1 MSEAQLQTKNG
12 VVIPLL
18 GVDAVGS
25 MVGLFLRM
33 TITQRYH
40 NNTHDPLEVMYTFP
54 LPAAAVLLQAEI
66 HVRGVVY
73 QSQVHAK
80 PKASQKYT
88 EAVAAGDTAI
98 LVAQVDDLYS
108 IQIGN
113 VPAGEQVAIH
123 ITYGEMLVPNDGVVR
138 VSLPTT
144 IAPRYGTPP
153 ATMRPEQVPFSDL
166 FVRYPFTYQLTV
178 WGRAASTLEVPSH
191 IATIASDETA
201 TTIAIDGVSMDRDV
215 VVLAHGYQGYCGS
228 LTASHARQQWLAN
241 YVTIPPTKTAPVAKP
256 MHVKLLIDCSGSM
269 GGTSITQARQA
280 VVRLLQLLTDGDS
293 IAVTRFGSD
302 VQDVTAGLMKV
313 GAVVRKQMNAWLKTV
328 NSDLGGTET
337 VGAVEHVLNM
347 PTNGTDCDVILI
359 TDGETYGVDRVAQ
372 RALKAGHRI
381 YPMVIGFAPA
391 DGQLQK
397 LAQITGGF
405 CEVVTPNE
413 RIEDAMARIVR
424 RIKADVVLDVAIEYG
439 EGVVAWKQG
448 RRLQYV
454 GDTALLTAVLDR
466 AVTPHLR
473 VGTFQTPIATTTVP
487 DALTADFVRTIA
499 AQHLADL
506 VGDAQQAW
514 AEHHQ
519 LLSEQT
525 AVVAVAT
532 HASDAKVIGTAVK
545 TVVAQELAYDW
556 HGSAGVMESGQ
567 VFSAAPIPRMIG
579 ASFAGSVRRSSS
591 PSVRTSNSRP
601 SSPPAGDSLR
611 ENVRRSSAPPRD
623 IMHSQSVNPFGPAT
637 RKRGSSGVL
646 ANIAKLIPGFSKGD
660 TEHEAPA
667 GDMNRYVAAVTKALT
682 KVKRDIRTLTLAHLL
697 AAGLPADIIDA
708 CQAIAGYSEAQIVQ
722 ALVAVIL
729 GDDEAARYQ
738 GAANDIPVALRGGIT
753 VVLQTAG

>member
-80 PKASQKYT
+80 PKASKKYT

-113 VPAGEQVAIH
+113 VPAGEAVSIH

-191 IATIASDETA
+191 IATIASDETV

-215 VVLAHGYQGYCGS
+215 VVLAQGYADYRGS
-228 LTASHARQQWLAN
+228 LTANHARQQWLAN

-269 GGTSITQARQA
+269 SGTSITQARQA
-280 VVRLLQLLTDGDS
+280 VVRLLQLLSDGDS

-313 GAVVRKQMNAWLKTV
+313 GAVVRKQMNAWIKTV

-337 VGAVEHVLNM
+337 VAAVEYVLNM

-359 TDGETYGVDRVAQ
+359 TDGETYEVDSVAQ
-372 RALKAGHRI
+372 RALNAGHRI
-381 YPMVIGFAPA
+381 YPLVIGFAPA

-424 RIKADVVLDVAIEYG
+424 RIKADAVLDVAIEYG

-514 AEHHQ
+514 AEQHQ

-545 TVVAQELAYDW
+545 SVVAQELAYDW
-556 HGSAGVMESGQ
+556 HGSAGVLKEQ
-567 VFSAAPIPRMIG
+567 VMYAPQIIG

-591 PSVRTSNSRP
+591 PSVRVSSPRP
-601 SSPPAGDSLR
+601 SSPP
-611 ENVRRSSAPPRD
+611 VRMSSAAPADPTLA
-623 IMHSQSVNPFGPAT
+623 SQSPRQSRANRVMSSPPA
-637 RKRGSSGVL
+637 RVPLPR
-646 ANIAKLIPGFSKGD
+646 GFSMGD
-660 TEHEAPA
+660 DYETEALA
-667 GDMNRYVAAVTKALT
+667 VDMNRYVAAVTNALAQ
-682 KVKRDIRTLTLAHLL
+682 VNRDIRTLTLAHLL
-697 AAGLPADIIDA
+697 AAGLPADIIEA
-708 CQAIAGYSEAQIVQ
+708 CQAITGYSESQIVQ
-722 ALVAVIL
+722 ALVAIIL

-738 GAANDIPVALRGGIT
+738 GAAKDIPVALRGGIT
-753 VVLQTAG
+753 IVLQTAD

>member
-1 MSEAQLQTKNG
+1 MLEAQIQTKNG

-25 MVGLFLRM
+25 LVGLFLRM
-33 TITQRYH
+33 TIQQRYQ
-40 NNTHDPLEVMYTFP
+40 NNTLDPLEVIYTFP
-54 LPAAAVLLQAEI
+54 LPSAAVLLKAEI
-66 HVRGVVY
+66 HVRGNVY
-73 QSQVHAK
+73 QSQVFAK

-88 EAVAAGDTAI
+88 EAVDAGDTAI
-98 LVAQVDDLYS
+98 LVTQVADLYT

-113 VPAGEQVAIH
+113 VPAGEEVAIH
-123 ITYGEMLVPNDGVVR
+123 ITYGEMLVPNDGTVR

-153 ATMRPEQVPFSDL
+153 KSMRPEQVPFSDL

-178 WGRAASTLEVPSH
+178 WGRAASTFEVPSH
-191 IATIASDETA
+191 IARIASDDTV

-215 VVLAHGYQGYCGS
+215 VVLAHGYTDYRGS

-241 YVTIPPTKTAPVAKP
+241 YVTIPKIDAAPVIAP

-280 VVRLLQLLTDGDS
+280 VVRLLQLLKDGDS
-293 IAVTRFGSD
+293 IAVTRFGSE
-302 VQDVTAGLMKV
+302 VQDVTAGLMTV
-313 GAVVRKQMNAWLKTV
+313 GNAVRKQMNAWLKTV
-328 NSDLGGTET
+328 DADLGGTET
-337 VGAVEHVLNM
+337 VAAVEHVLDM

-359 TDGETYGVDRVAQ
+359 TDGETYGVDSVAK
-372 RALKAGHRI
+372 RAVKSGHRI

-397 LAQITGGF
+397 LAQMTGGF

-413 RIEDAMARIVR
+413 RIDDAMARIVR
-424 RIKADVVLDVAIEYG
+424 RIQATPVLDVAIEYG
-439 EGVVAWKQG
+439 EGVVAWQQG

-466 AVTPHLR
+466 AVTPQLR
-473 VGTFQTPIATTTVP
+473 VGTVQIPITTTTVP
-487 DALTADFVRTIA
+487 DPLTNDFVRTMA
-499 AQHLADL
+499 ALHLADL

-514 AEHHQ
+514 AEQHQ

-545 TVVAQELAYDW
+545 SVVAQELAYDW
-556 HGSAGVMESGQ
+556 HGSAGVLQEQVMYAPQMMRASLSGPM
-567 VFSAAPIPRMIG
+567 STRKSSP
-579 ASFAGSVRRSSS
+579 RRSYAPPAELILGS
-591 PSVRTSNSRP
+591 PSPRQRRANQVPSGPLAHIRSLFSRNV
-601 SSPPAGDSLR
+601 DS
-611 ENVRRSSAPPRD
+611 D
-623 IMHSQSVNPFGPAT
+623 F
-637 RKRGSSGVL
+637 
-646 ANIAKLIPGFSKGD
+646 
-660 TEHEAPA
+660 EAETPVT
-667 GDMNRYVAAVTKALT
+667 DMSRYVPAVTKALVT
-682 KVKRDIRTLTLAHLL
+682 VKRDITALTLAHLL
-697 AAGLPADIIDA
+697 AAGLPADIIEA
-708 CQAIAGYSEAQIVQ
+708 CHAIAGYSEAQIVQ

-729 GDDEAARYQ
+729 GDVEAQRYQ
-738 GAANDIPVALRGGIT
+738 GAAKDIPAALRGGIT
-753 VVLQTAG
+753 IVLQTAD

>member
-33 TITQRYH
+33 TIQQRYH

-80 PKASQKYT
+80 PKASKKYT

-113 VPAGEQVAIH
+113 VPAGEAVAIH

-178 WGRAASTLEVPSH
+178 WGRAASTFEVPSH
-191 IATIASDETA
+191 IATIASDETV

-215 VVLAHGYQGYCGS
+215 VVLAQGYADYRGS
-228 LTASHARQQWLAN
+228 LTANHARQQWLAN
-241 YVTIPPTKTAPVAKP
+241 YVTIPPTTTAPVAKP

-269 GGTSITQARQA
+269 GGTSITQARHA
-280 VVRLLQLLTDGDS
+280 VVRLLQLLKDGDS
-293 IAVTRFGSD
+293 IAVTRFGSE

-337 VGAVEHVLNM
+337 VKAVEYVLNM

-359 TDGETYGVDRVAQ
+359 TDGETYGVDSVAT
-372 RALKAGHRI
+372 RAVKSGHRI

-413 RIEDAMARIVR
+413 RIDDAMARIVR
-424 RIKADVVLDVAIEYG
+424 RIQATAVLDVAIEYG
-439 EGVVAWKQG
+439 EGVVAWQQG

-473 VGTFQTPIATTTVP
+473 VGTVQTPIPTTTVP

-545 TVVAQELAYDW
+545 SVVAQELAYDW
-556 HGSAGVMESGQ
+556 HGSAGMLQEQVMY
-567 VFSAAPIPRMIG
+567 APQIIG
-579 ASFAGSVRRSSS
+579 ASLSGPASSA
-591 PSVRTSNSRP
+591 RK
-601 SSPPAGDSLR
+601 SSARMSSAPAGDSPR

-623 IMHSQSVNPFGPAT
+623 IVHSQIVNPLVPAT

-660 TEHEAPA
+660 TETEALA

-682 KVKRDIRTLTLAHLL
+682 KVNRDIRTLTLAHLL
-697 AAGLPADIIDA
+697 AAGLPADIIEA
-708 CQAIAGYSEAQIVQ
+708 CQAITGYSEAQIVQ

-753 VVLQTAG
+753 IVLQTAD

>member
-1 MSEAQLQTKNG
+1 MLEAQIQTKNG

-25 MVGLFLRM
+25 LVGLFLRM
-33 TITQRYH
+33 TIQQRYH
-40 NNTHDPLEVMYTFP
+40 NNTLDPLEVIYTFP
-54 LPAAAVLLQAEI
+54 LPSAAVLLKAEI
-66 HVRGVVY
+66 HVRGNVY
-73 QSQVHAK
+73 QSQVFAK

-88 EAVAAGDTAI
+88 EAVDAGDTAI
-98 LVAQVDDLYS
+98 LVTQVADLYT

-113 VPAGEQVAIH
+113 VPAGEEVAIH

-153 ATMRPEQVPFSDL
+153 KSMRPEQVPFSDL

-178 WGRAASTLEVPSH
+178 WGRAASTFEVPSH
-191 IATIASDETA
+191 IARIASDDTV

-215 VVLAHGYQGYCGS
+215 VVLVQGYADYRGS

-241 YVTIPPTKTAPVAKP
+241 YVTIPKIDAAPVIAP

-280 VVRLLQLLTDGDS
+280 VVRLLQLLKDGDS
-293 IAVTRFGSD
+293 IAVTRFGSE
-302 VQDVTAGLMKV
+302 VQDVTAGLMTV
-313 GAVVRKQMNAWLKTV
+313 GNAVRKQMNAWIKTV

-337 VGAVEHVLNM
+337 VTAVAHVLDM

-359 TDGETYGVDRVAQ
+359 TDGETYGVDSVAT
-372 RALKAGHRI
+372 RAVKSGHRI

-397 LAQITGGF
+397 LAQMTGGF

-413 RIEDAMARIVR
+413 RIDDAMARIVR
-424 RIKADVVLDVAIEYG
+424 RIQATPVLDVAIEYG
-439 EGVVAWKQG
+439 EGVVAWQQG

-466 AVTPHLR
+466 AVTPQLR
-473 VGTFQTPIATTTVP
+473 VGTVHIPITTTTVP
-487 DALTADFVRTIA
+487 DALTNEFVRTIA
-499 AQHLADL
+499 ARHLADL

-514 AEHHQ
+514 AEQHQ

-545 TVVAQELAYDW
+545 SVVAQELAYDW
-556 HGSAGVMESGQ
+556 HGSAGVLQAQVMYTPQMMRASLSGP
-567 VFSAAPIPRMIG
+567 VSTRKSSP
-579 ASFAGSVRRSSS
+579 RRSY
-591 PSVRTSNSRP
+591 
-601 SSPPAGDSLR
+601 
-611 ENVRRSSAPPRD
+611 APPD
-623 IMHSQSVNPFGPAT
+623 KLTLASQSPRQLRANQVPSGPLE
-637 RKRGSSGVL
+637 RIRSL
-646 ANIAKLIPGFSKGD
+646 FSRNVD
-660 TEHEAPA
+660 SDFEAETPVVH
-667 GDMNRYVAAVTKALT
+667 MSRYVPAVTKALVT
-682 KVKRDIRTLTLAHLL
+682 AKRDITALTLAHLL
-697 AAGLPADIIDA
+697 AAGLPTDIIDA
-708 CQAIAGYSEAQIVQ
+708 CKAIAGYSEAQIVQ

-738 GAANDIPVALRGGIT
+738 GAAKDIPAALRGGIT
-753 VVLQTAG
+753 IVLQTAD

>member
-33 TITQRYH
+33 TIQQRYQ

-66 HVRGVVY
+66 HVRGTVY

-80 PKASQKYT
+80 PKASKKYT

-191 IATIASDETA
+191 IATIASDETV
-201 TTIAIDGVSMDRDV
+201 TTSAIDGVSMDRDV

-241 YVTIPPTKTAPVAKP
+241 YVTIPPTTTAPVAKP

-269 GGTSITQARQA
+269 SGTSITQARHA
-280 VVRLLQLLTDGDS
+280 VVRLLQLLKDGDS
-293 IAVTRFGSD
+293 IAVTRFGSE

-328 NSDLGGTET
+328 DADLGGTET
-337 VGAVEHVLNM
+337 VAAVEYVLNM

-545 TVVAQELAYDW
+545 SVVAQELAYDW

-579 ASFAGSVRRSSS
+579 ASLSGPASSA
-591 PSVRTSNSRP
+591 RK
-601 SSPPAGDSLR
+601 SSARMSSAPAGDSLR

-623 IMHSQSVNPFGPAT
+623 IVHSQIVNPLGPAT

-660 TEHEAPA
+660 TEREAPA

-697 AAGLPADIIDA
+697 AAGLPADIIEA
-708 CQAIAGYSEAQIVQ
+708 CQAITGYSEAQIVQ

>member
-1 MSEAQLQTKNG
+1 MSEAHIETKSG

-25 MVGLFLRM
+25 LVGLFLRM
-33 TITQRYH
+33 TIKQRYH

-73 QSQVHAK
+73 QSQVFAK
-80 PKASQKYT
+80 PKASKKYT
-88 EAVAAGDTAI
+88 EAVDAGDTAI
-98 LVAQVDDLYS
+98 LVTQVADLYT

-113 VPAGEQVAIH
+113 VPAGEAVAIH

-153 ATMRPEQVPFSDL
+153 TSMRPEQVPFSDL

-178 WGRAASTLEVPSH
+178 WGRAASTFEVPSH
-191 IATIASDETA
+191 IATIASDETV
-201 TTIAIDGVSMDRDV
+201 TTIAIDGVSMNRDV
-215 VVLAHGYQGYCGS
+215 VVLAQGYADYRGS
-228 LTASHARQQWLAN
+228 LTTNYERQHWFAN
-241 YVTIPPTKTAPVAKP
+241 YVTIPKIDAAPVVAP

-280 VVRLLQLLTDGDS
+280 VVRLLQLLKDGDS
-293 IAVTRFGSD
+293 IAVTRFGSE
-302 VQDVTAGLMKV
+302 VQDVTAGLMTV
-313 GAVVRKQMNAWLKTV
+313 GNAVRKQMNAWIKTV

-337 VGAVEHVLNM
+337 VKAVEYVLDM
-347 PTNGTDCDVILI
+347 PTNETDCDVILI
-359 TDGETYGVDRVAQ
+359 TDGETYNVETVAN
-372 RALKAGHRI
+372 RAVQSGHRI
-381 YPMVIGFAPA
+381 YPLVIGFAPA

-405 CEVVTPNE
+405 CEVITPNE
-413 RIEDAMARIVR
+413 RIDDAMARIVR
-424 RIKADVVLDVAIEYG
+424 RIQATPVLDVAIEYG
-439 EGVVAWKQG
+439 EGVVAWQQS

-466 AVTPHLR
+466 VVTPQLR
-473 VGTFQTPIATTTVP
+473 VGTVHIPITTTTVP
-487 DALTADFVRTIA
+487 DTLTNNFVRTIA
-499 AQHLADL
+499 ALHLADL

-514 AEHHQ
+514 AEQHQ

-556 HGSAGVMESGQ
+556 HGSAGVLNEQVMYMPQMIVASLSG
-567 VFSAAPIPRMIG
+567 P
-579 ASFAGSVRRSSS
+579 ASSSRRSS
-591 PSVRTSNSRP
+591 PRTSRAVPDKLTSASQSPRQSRAKQVP
-601 SSPPAGDSLR
+601 SSRVFNALPS
-611 ENVRRSSAPPRD
+611 
-623 IMHSQSVNPFGPAT
+623 
-637 RKRGSSGVL
+637 
-646 ANIAKLIPGFSKGD
+646 GFSDGD
-660 TEHEAPA
+660 FETVTLA
-667 GDMNRYVAAVTKALT
+667 GDMSRYVPAVTKALVT
-682 KVKRDIRTLTLAHLL
+682 VKRDMTALTLAHLL

-729 GDDEAARYQ
+729 GDAEAARYH
-738 GAANDIPVALRGGIT
+738 GAAQDIPAALRGGIT
-753 VVLQTAG
+753 IVLQTAD

>member
-80 PKASQKYT
+80 PKASKKYT

-113 VPAGEQVAIH
+113 VPAGEAVAIH

-191 IATIASDETA
+191 IATIASDETV

-215 VVLAHGYQGYCGS
+215 VVLAQGYADYRGS

-269 GGTSITQARQA
+269 SGTSITQARHA
-280 VVRLLQLLTDGDS
+280 VVRLLQLLKDGDS
-293 IAVTRFGSD
+293 IAVTRFGSE

-514 AEHHQ
+514 AEQHQ

-545 TVVAQELAYDW
+545 SVVAQELAYDW
-556 HGSAGVMESGQ
+556 HGSAGVLKEQ
-567 VFSAAPIPRMIG
+567 VMYMPQIMH
-579 ASFAGSVRRSSS
+579 ASLAGSARRSSS
-591 PSVRTSNSRP
+591 PSVRVSSPRP
-601 SSPPAGDSLR
+601 SSPP
-611 ENVRRSSAPPRD
+611 VRMSSAAPADPTLA
-623 IMHSQSVNPFGPAT
+623 SQSPRQSRANRVMSSPPARVPLPREFSMGDDYET
-637 RKRGSSGVL
+637 EAL
-646 ANIAKLIPGFSKGD
+646 AV
-660 TEHEAPA
+660 
-667 GDMNRYVAAVTKALT
+667 DMNRYVAAVTNALAQ
-682 KVKRDIRTLTLAHLL
+682 VNRDIRTLTLAHLL
-697 AAGLPADIIDA
+697 AAGLPADIIEA
-708 CQAIAGYSEAQIVQ
+708 CQAITGYSEAQIVQ

-738 GAANDIPVALRGGIT
+738 GAAKDIPVALRGGIT
-753 VVLQTAG
+753 IVLQTAD

>member
-1 MSEAQLQTKNG
+1 MSEARLQTKNG
-12 VVIPLL
+12 VVIPLM
-18 GVDAVGS
+18 GVDAVGA

-33 TITQRYH
+33 TIRQRFH

-80 PKASQKYT
+80 PKASKKYT

-98 LVAQVDDLYS
+98 LVMQVNDLYS

-113 VPAGEQVAIH
+113 VPAGEEVAIH

-166 FVRYPFTYQLTV
+166 FVRYPFTYHLTV

-191 IATIASDETA
+191 SARIASDETV
-201 TTIAIDGVSMDRDV
+201 TTIAIEGASMDRDV
-215 VVLAHGYQGYCGS
+215 VVLVQGYQGYCGS

-241 YVTIPPTKTAPVAKP
+241 YVTIAPIATAPVAKP

-269 GGTSITQARQA
+269 SGTSITQARQA
-280 VVRLLQLLTDGDS
+280 VLRLLQLLTDGDS
-293 IAVTRFGSD
+293 IAVTRFGSN

-313 GAVVRKQMNAWLKTV
+313 GAVVRKQMSAWLKTV
-328 NSDLGGTET
+328 NADLGGTET
-337 VGAVEHVLNM
+337 VGAVEHVLDM
-347 PTNGTDCDVILI
+347 PTNETDCDMVLI
-359 TDGETYGVDRVAQ
+359 TDGDTYGVDSVAQ
-372 RALKAGHRI
+372 RALTTGHRI
-381 YPMVIGFAPA
+381 YPLVIGHTPT

-405 CEVVTPNE
+405 CEVITPNE
-413 RIEDAMARIVR
+413 RIDDAMARIVR
-424 RIKADVVLDVAIEYG
+424 RIKAAAVLDVAIEYG
-439 EGVVAWKQG
+439 EGVVAWQQG

-473 VGTFQTPIATTTVP
+473 VGVVQTPIATMTVP

-499 AQHLADL
+499 AQHMADL

-514 AEHHQ
+514 AEQHQ

-556 HGSAGVMESGQ
+556 HGSAGMVENARYMGIVHSGMP
-567 VFSAAPIPRMIG
+567 VAFRTSTIRDSLMG
-579 ASFAGSVRRSSS
+579 LFNSRRKSS
-591 PSVRTSNSRP
+591 PRITVASSAVNSPSQSPRQRQTADYEREV
-601 SSPPAGDSLR
+601 SSP
-611 ENVRRSSAPPRD
+611 
-623 IMHSQSVNPFGPAT
+623 
-637 RKRGSSGVL
+637 
-646 ANIAKLIPGFSKGD
+646 
-660 TEHEAPA
+660 
-667 GDMNRYVAAVTKALT
+667 DMSRYVAAVTKALVQ
-682 KVKRDIRTLTLAHLL
+682 VKRDIRTLTLAHLL
-697 AAGLPADIIDA
+697 AAGLPADIIEA

-729 GDDEAARYQ
+729 GNNEAARYH
-738 GAANDIPVALRGGIT
+738 GAAKDIPVALRGGIT

>member
-1 MSEAQLQTKNG
+1 MSEARLQTKNG
-12 VVIPLL
+12 VVIPLM
-18 GVDAVGS
+18 GVDAVGA

-33 TITQRYH
+33 TLRQRFH

-80 PKASQKYT
+80 PKASKKYT

-98 LVAQVDDLYS
+98 LVMQVNDLYS

-113 VPAGEQVAIH
+113 VPAGEEVAIH

-166 FVRYPFTYQLTV
+166 FVRYPFTYHLTV

-191 IATIASDETA
+191 SARIASDETV
-201 TTIAIDGVSMDRDV
+201 TTIAIEGASMDRDV
-215 VVLAHGYQGYCGS
+215 VVLVQGYQGYCGS

-241 YVTIPPTKTAPVAKP
+241 YVTIAPIATAPVAKP

-269 GGTSITQARQA
+269 SGTSITQARQA
-280 VVRLLQLLTDGDS
+280 VLRLLQLLTDGDS
-293 IAVTRFGSD
+293 IAVTRFGSN

-313 GAVVRKQMNAWLKTV
+313 GAVVRKQMSAWLKTV
-328 NSDLGGTET
+328 NADLGGTET
-337 VGAVEHVLNM
+337 VGAVEHVLDM
-347 PTNGTDCDVILI
+347 PTNETDCDMVLI
-359 TDGETYGVDRVAQ
+359 TDGDTYGVDSVAQ
-372 RALKAGHRI
+372 RALTTGHRI
-381 YPMVIGFAPA
+381 YPLVIGHTPT

-405 CEVVTPNE
+405 CEVITPNE
-413 RIEDAMARIVR
+413 RIDDAMARIVR
-424 RIKADVVLDVAIEYG
+424 RIKAAVVLDVAIEYG
-439 EGVVAWKQG
+439 EGVVAWQQG

-473 VGTFQTPIATTTVP
+473 VGVVQTPIATMTVP

-499 AQHLADL
+499 AQHMADL

-514 AEHHQ
+514 AEQHQ

-556 HGSAGVMESGQ
+556 HGSAGVLQEQ
-567 VFSAAPIPRMIG
+567 VMYAPRIIG
-579 ASFAGSVRRSSS
+579 ASLAGSVRRSSS
-591 PSVRTSNSRP
+591 PSVRDKLTLASQSPRQSRANQVP
-601 SSPPAGDSLR
+601 SGPLAHIRSLF
-611 ENVRRSSAPPRD
+611 SRD
-623 IMHSQSVNPFGPAT
+623 IDSE
-637 RKRGSSGVL
+637 
-646 ANIAKLIPGFSKGD
+646 IED
-660 TEHEAPA
+660 EAPA
-667 GDMNRYVAAVTKALT
+667 GDMSRYVAAVTKALVQ
-682 KVKRDIRTLTLAHLL
+682 VKRDIRTLTLAHLL
-697 AAGLPADIIDA
+697 AAGLPADIIEA

-729 GDDEAARYQ
+729 GNNEAARYH
-738 GAANDIPVALRGGIT
+738 GAAKDIPVALRGGIT

>member
-1 MSEAQLQTKNG
+1 MLEAQIQTKNG

-25 MVGLFLRM
+25 LVGLFLRM
-33 TITQRYH
+33 TIQQRYH
-40 NNTHDPLEVMYTFP
+40 NNTLDPLEVIYTFP
-54 LPAAAVLLQAEI
+54 LPSAAVLLKAEI
-66 HVRGVVY
+66 HVRGNVY
-73 QSQVHAK
+73 QSQVFAK

-88 EAVAAGDTAI
+88 EAVDAGDTAI
-98 LVAQVDDLYS
+98 LVTQVDDLYT

-113 VPAGEQVAIH
+113 VPAGEEVAIH

-178 WGRAASTLEVPSH
+178 WGRAASTFEVPSH
-191 IATIASDETA
+191 IATIASDDTV
-201 TTIAIDGVSMDRDV
+201 TTISIDGVSMDRDV

-241 YVTIPPTKTAPVAKP
+241 YVTIPPTTTAPVAKP

-293 IAVTRFGSD
+293 IAVTRFGSE

-337 VGAVEHVLNM
+337 VAAVEYVLNM

-372 RALKAGHRI
+372 RALTTSHRI

-424 RIKADVVLDVAIEYG
+424 RIKADAVLDVAIEYG

-473 VGTFQTPIATTTVP
+473 VGTVQTPIPTTTVP

-506 VGDAQQAW
+506 AGDAQQAW
-514 AEHHQ
+514 AEQHQ

-545 TVVAQELAYDW
+545 SVVAQELAYDW
-556 HGSAGVMESGQ
+556 HGSAEVMESVQ
-567 VFSAAPIPRMIG
+567 VFSAAPESRIIG
-579 ASFAGSVRRSSS
+579 ASLSGSASSA
-591 PSVRTSNSRP
+591 RK
-601 SSPPAGDSLR
+601 SSARMSSAPAGDSLR

-623 IMHSQSVNPFGPAT
+623 IVHSQMVNPLGPAT

-660 TEHEAPA
+660 FEAETPVVH
-667 GDMNRYVAAVTKALT
+667 MSRYVPAVTKAL
-682 KVKRDIRTLTLAHLL
+682 VQVNRDITALTLAHLL
-697 AAGLPADIIDA
+697 AAGLSADIIEA

-722 ALVAVIL
+722 ALVAIIL

-738 GAANDIPVALRGGIT
+738 GAAKDIPVALRGGIT
-753 VVLQTAG
+753 IVLQTAG